1 MFFSDLCVLAGFRP
15 SGRFCSTQW
24 PVLNLLDSKGKRRDV
39 YKGRRVSMCGSALM
53 ERFIHRANIEHY
65 EKLLK
70 QTTDETE
77 RQRILKLLEEER
89 RKLPGEP
96 PLRKRI

>member
-1 MFFSDLCVLAGFRP
+1 
-15 SGRFCSTQW
+15 
-24 PVLNLLDSKGKRRDV
+24 
-39 YKGRRVSMCGSALM
+39 M

-70 QTTDETE
+70 QTTDEAE

-89 RKLPGEP
+89 RKLPDEP
-96 PLRKRI
+96 PMRKRV